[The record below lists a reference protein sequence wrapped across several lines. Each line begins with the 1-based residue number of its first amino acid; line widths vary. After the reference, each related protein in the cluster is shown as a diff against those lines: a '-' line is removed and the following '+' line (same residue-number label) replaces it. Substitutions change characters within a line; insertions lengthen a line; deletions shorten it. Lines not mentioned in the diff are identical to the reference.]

1 MSEHRVSVEWS
12 RGDREFGTAY
22 DRDHRWTFEGGATV
36 AASSAASLMGNPAL
50 VDPEAAFVAA
60 ISSCH
65 MLWFLFLAAKDGLT
79 VDRYE
84 DAAVGHMERDER
96 GVTWITRVELDP
108 RIAFAA
114 SSAPT
119 ARAIR
124 ELHDRSHHQC
134 FIANS
139 VRTEITVLEPAT

>member
-1 MSEHRVSVEWS
+1 MSEHRVTVEWD
-12 RGDREFGTAY
+12 RGDREFGPAY

-84 DAAVGHMERDER
+84 DAAIGHMERDER

-108 RIAFAA
+108 RIRFATA
-114 SSAPT
+114 SAPS
-119 ARAIR
+119 ASQIR
-124 ELHDRSHHQC
+124 ELHERSHHQC

-139 VRTEITVLEPAT
+139 VRTEITVRERAT